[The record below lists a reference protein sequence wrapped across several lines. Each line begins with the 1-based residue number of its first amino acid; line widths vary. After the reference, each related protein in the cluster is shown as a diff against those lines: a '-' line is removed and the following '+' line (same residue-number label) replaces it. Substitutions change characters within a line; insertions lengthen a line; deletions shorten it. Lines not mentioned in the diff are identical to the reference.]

1 MNAAMRE
8 RIRVLVVDDD
18 SHIAS
23 ALRRALVYEGY
34 DVDTAGDGTEG
45 LARAR
50 EAPPGL
56 VILDVMMPGLDGIE
70 VCRRLRAEGEVAI
83 LMLTAR
89 DATSDR
95 VRGLD
100 SGADDYLVKPF
111 AYEELM
117 ARVRALLR
125 RGTVRAPRL
134 LSYSNLRLDLDTREV
149 SRGSRPVSLTAKEHE
164 LLEHLLRQPRR
175 VFSRD
180 QLLESVWGMDSE
192 AASNV
197 VDVYIGYL
205 RQKLE
210 EAGEPRLLQ
219 TVRGVGYAL
228 REE

>member
-1 MNAAMRE
+1 MSTEMAQRS
-8 RIRVLVVDDD
+8 RILLVDDD

-23 ALRRALVYEGY
+23 SLRRALLYEGY
-34 DVDTAGDGTEG
+34 DVETAGDGSEG

-50 EAPPGL
+50 RTPPDL
-56 VILDVMMPGLDGIE
+56 VILDVMMPGIDGIE
-70 VCRRLRAEGEVAI
+70 VCRRLRTEGEVAI

-89 DATSDR
+89 DGTSDR

-125 RGTVRAPRL
+125 RGTVRTPRL
-134 LSYSNLRLDLDTREV
+134 LSYSNLKLALHTREV
-149 SRGSRPVSLTAKEHE
+149 SRGDRTANRPPKEHE
-164 LLEHLLRQPRR
+164 LLAHLLRQPRR
-175 VFSRD
+175 VFTRD
-180 QLLESVWGMDSE
+180 QLLEGVWGIDSE

-197 VDVYIGYL
+197 VDVYVGYL

-210 EAGEPRLLQ
+210 EGGEPRLLQ
-219 TVRGVGYAL
+219 PVRGVGYTL